1 MLFSAAEN
9 YTGESIEDLLAGSKI
24 ALARIIS
31 VVENDPTMMAKFL
44 PKIQSELGR
53 AHCIGITG
61 PPGAGKSSLVNQL
74 IKILRAR
81 DLTVGVIA
89 VDPSSPF
96 TGGAFLGDRV
106 RMQDHYVDSGVFIRS
121 MSTRGEFGG
130 LSRATKDVVKLMDA
144 FGMDYILVETVGV
157 GQTEVNIIESTD
169 TVIVELVPE
178 GGDSIQA
185 MKAGLM
191 EIADIFVINKSDRP
205 GAGELAAQ
213 IEITLQMN
221 YKEDKKIPPVLL
233 TQCIDGLGIDEL
245 VEQIIKHKNSSHK
258 NVQENRLKER
268 RQKEFDE
275 IFADIALA
283 EWKKL
288 LGSDSKTRETAK
300 SVIDGTLDPYSALQM
315 IFATGSI
322 LKTGSK
328 T

>member
-31 VVENDPTMMAKFL
+31 VVENEPTMMAKFL
-44 PKIQSELGR
+44 PQIQPKLGR

-74 IKILRAR
+74 IKIIRAR
-81 DLTVGVIA
+81 NLTVGVIA
-89 VDPSSPF
+89 IDPSSPF

-130 LSRATKDVVKLMDA
+130 LSRATKAVVKLMDA

-213 IEITLQMN
+213 IEMTLQMN

-233 TQCIDGLGIDEL
+233 TQCLDGLGIDEL
-245 VEQIIKHKNSSHK
+245 VEQIIKHKAGSHK
-258 NVQENRLKER
+258 NVLENRLKER
-268 RQKEFDE
+268 RQREFDE

-283 EWKKL
+283 EWKKQL
-288 LGSDSKTRETAK
+288 ESDSKTREIAK

-315 IFATGSI
+315 IFAAGSI
-322 LKTGSK
+322 LKT
-328 T
+328 